1 MEKKMSWLDSF
12 VESRKAKIDSKKNA
26 NVKTVKASVKK
37 TTVASI
43 EKADIAIIDKA
54 MLPKAVEGN
63 TVKYKNFKWKVVDA
77 SYKDNTKKGLGVV
90 MEKIAGIDTKKVT
103 DPAERAMTDPGD
115 VYDYNVRETSEIP
128 DFQQAEAETYQEI
141 AKEDAVDHCTTPDAR
156 YQNPVLMDSATEVVA
171 PEAPAVEETIEV
183 DEETPVV
190 VEDEAVEDAPVVE
203 ETETETPA
211 DEVAEDE
218 VEEAD
223 EVAEDEAPEEDTF
236 TFEDVDEAP
245 LDEETDEA
253 DEIDESKEAKEDK
266 KEASVKHVNRIIAAM
281 LADK

>member
-12 VESRKAKIDSKKNA
+12 VESRKAKIDSKNIKS
-26 NVKTVKASVKK
+26 KTVKASVKK

-43 EKADIAIIDKA
+43 EKADIAIVDKA
-54 MLPKAVEGN
+54 MLPKAVVGN

-77 SYKDNTKKGLGVV
+77 SYKDNSKKGLGVV

-128 DFQQAEAETYQEI
+128 DFQQAEAETSQEI

-156 YQNPVLMDSATEVVA
+156 YQNPALMDNS
-171 PEAPAVEETIEV
+171 VEEVTPVTEETVEV
-183 DEETPVV
+183 DEEAPVV
-190 VEDEAVEDAPVVE
+190 VEDEAVEEAPVVE
-203 ETETETPA
+203 ETETEAPE
-211 DEVAEDE
+211 DEVAEDN

-223 EVAEDEAPEEDTF
+223 DVAEDVEDETPEEDTF

-245 LDEETDEA
+245 LDEEEVVEEDEP
-253 DEIDESKEAKEDK
+253 KEDEK
-266 KEASVKHVNRIIAAM
+266 KASKKHVNRIIATM